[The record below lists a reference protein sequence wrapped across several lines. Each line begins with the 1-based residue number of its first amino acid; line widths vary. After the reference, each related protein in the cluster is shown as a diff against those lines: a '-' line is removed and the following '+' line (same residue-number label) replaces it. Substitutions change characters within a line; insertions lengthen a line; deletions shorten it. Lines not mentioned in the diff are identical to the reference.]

1 MKCKLQISNINNVSQ
16 DSCYQIT
23 LSTTNAVY
31 HGVLTV
37 HESNAPFPLT
47 RHQFRMMYDRDILQ
61 LFL

>member
-1 MKCKLQISNINNVSQ
+1 MLPN
-16 DSCYQIT
+16 T

-31 HGVLTV
+31 NGVLTV

-47 RHQFRMMYDRDILQ
+47 RQHFTMMYDRDILQ